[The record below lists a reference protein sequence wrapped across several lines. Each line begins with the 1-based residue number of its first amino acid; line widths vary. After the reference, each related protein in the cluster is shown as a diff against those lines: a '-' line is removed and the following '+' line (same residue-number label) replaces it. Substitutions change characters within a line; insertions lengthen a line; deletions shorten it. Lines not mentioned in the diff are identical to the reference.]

1 MAMPTRKGAKN
12 WTREE
17 RDALFDRHPPTG
29 PRPSRGDYEEVAR
42 EIGRS
47 VDAVGWTWEDA
58 NAVLRGRPST
68 ASERLKDHLRE
79 RGWLGPEG

>member
-1 MAMPTRKGAKN
+1 MAMPDPQGRQ
-12 WTREE
+12 EE
-17 RDALFDRHPPTG
+17 M
-29 PRPSRGDYEEVAR
+29 AR

-68 ASERLKDHLRE
+68 ASERLKDYLRE
-79 RGWLGPEG
+79 RGWLSPDR